1 MLPLPLTFPPP
12 DLRFPDLIGFN
23 YRNRPLPSLADTRTP
38 FSLSKQLQITTSFP
52 HARRGAKV
60 NQENI
65 KPIVSLAPIR
75 HSTTLA
81 THLPSVPSSR
91 TKAHS
96 TTAIIASP
104 WNKMFG
110 GHQRSLHK
118 YPKPKPE
125 PNRPPNAPKQPS
137 SESGLA
143 LHVDSQ
149 ERDRLQTTNQM
160 PSSNQGQLADF
171 GGWPSTAIAVEARPR
186 SATSGK
192 AGRAVRLNDGVAPPM
207 PISHRDARL
216 PDLQQRLIHIP
227 MRTR

>member
-1 MLPLPLTFPPP
+1 MLPLTFPPP
-12 DLRFPDLIGFN
+12 DIRFPDLIGFN
-23 YRNRPLPSLADTRTP
+23 HRNRPLPSLADARTP
-38 FSLSKQLQITTSFP
+38 FAFPKRLQVSTFFP
-52 HARRGAKV
+52 HA
-60 NQENI
+60 QESPGVDQEKI
-65 KPIVSLAPIR
+65 KPTASPVSVCYSVIVAI
-75 HSTTLA
+75 
-81 THLPSVPSSR
+81 HLPSIAFSR
-91 TKAHS
+91 TKAHG

-118 YPKPKPE
+118 YPKSKLE
-125 PNRPPNAPKQPS
+125 PTRPPNAAKQQS

-207 PISHRDARL
+207 PVSHRDARL